1 MIKNIIALKG
11 KGSCGKTTSIGYLH
25 EELLSKYTLIET
37 TFSKVG
43 SDFISVFEINEVMV
57 GISSK
62 GDTYDDVMGD
72 LKKLISKGCE
82 FLICACRTYDR
93 KNSQGEIRGSNTAI
107 DSLTDFEPIR
117 LDKTKTNIQTNRESC
132 NKKDADRLLQEIN
145 NRLF

>member
-1 MIKNIIALKG
+1 MSKNIIALKG

-25 EELLSKYTLIET
+25 QDLLSKYTSIET

-43 SDFISVFEINEVMV
+43 SDFISVFDINGEKV

-93 KNSQGEIRGSNTAI
+93 KNSQGVVKGSNTAI
-107 DSLTDFEPIR
+107 DKLTEFEPIR
-117 LDKTKTNIQTNRESC
+117 IPKTIAGNASEREGC
-132 NKKDADRLLQEIN
+132 NKKDANRLLQEIN